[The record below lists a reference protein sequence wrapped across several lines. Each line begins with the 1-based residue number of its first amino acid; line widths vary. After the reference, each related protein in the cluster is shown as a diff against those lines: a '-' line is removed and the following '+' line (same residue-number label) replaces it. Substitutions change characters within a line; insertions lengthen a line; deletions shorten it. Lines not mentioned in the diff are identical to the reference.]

1 MFWLMSGDELE
12 FGCPLLDSTWDQSQ
26 RGQQQPRCLVKSWF
40 IWTLSC
46 FGYLGSC
53 FSLIC
58 LMISFLTPYRFQQ
71 LVAVQLEIFNDILYV
86 ATFKS

>member
-53 FSLIC
+53 FSLIYDDF
-58 LMISFLTPYRFQQ
+58 LLDTISISTIGSGSAR
-71 LVAVQLEIFNDILYV
+71 DI
-86 ATFKS
+86 